1 MLNTARLTAGS
12 IALLYDFDVDT
23 AANEAGVAVE
33 NNALVKFG
41 DIQNFR
47 LHYNRFCSP
56 GPSAACDSIIHQW
69 KYISYDHAGMTSQE
83 IAEWEKGVTQIIEHY
98 NRQCKN
104 DVCRKHLRAQKYR
117 YMIEYAGIPQYLYQL
132 ESSLITY
139 IHGPRAA
146 IATAGYQIAGSVVEA
161 YDAVARRSVR
171 GVNRK
176 QVNNSEK
183 SQKNSKVTVVST
195 PTVRNYQGVSQDTK
209 DKIND
214 IIYFGKDTSSGKSL
228 TNIDLPSG
236 RDPVADFKKISKNLQ
251 VASRTAKD
259 GSEIQT
265 VILPDGSKVQLRTV
279 SKSNP
284 EGTTIDFTP
293 PGKKSP
299 ALKIRYPTR

>member
-1 MLNTARLTAGS
+1 M
-12 IALLYDFDVDT
+12 DT